1 MEMWERDSFRMYEDS
16 KKQNKDK
23 SIYFLLQRLCGVALI
38 GATIACINLI
48 QDGTIGIIAVPLGLY
63 LLFTKNEILCL
74 DDLRRE
80 DE

>member
-1 MEMWERDSFRMYEDS
+1 MEMWERDAFRMYES
-16 KKQNKDK
+16 NKQKNKGK

-38 GATIACINLI
+38 GATIACTNLI

-63 LLFTKNEILCL
+63 LVFTKNEILCL

-80 DE
+80 A